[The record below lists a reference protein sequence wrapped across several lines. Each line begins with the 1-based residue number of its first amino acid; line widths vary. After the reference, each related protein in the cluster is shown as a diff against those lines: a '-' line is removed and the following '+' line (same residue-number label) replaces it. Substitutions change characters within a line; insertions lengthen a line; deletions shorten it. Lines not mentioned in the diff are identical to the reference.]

1 MLDIIGAF
9 WGKSTFGW
17 RWGTWFTKVEL
28 FDKTNWLSERG
39 GILSICD
46 TFSVQNYTF
55 LSEICGTFW
64 DQNIIDQINRKKM
77 HKFVAIPLKKSRK
90 YMKNTFCDGISLI
103 FLYFFIKGILHY
115 NRAILLWIIKNIKKI
130 HEKYVLLWKIHVFW
144 YFHKIYFTI

>member
-1 MLDIIGAF
+1 MGGDGGLDSQKWSF
-9 WGKSTFGW
+9 L
-17 RWGTWFTKVEL
+17 TKQIDFL
-28 FDKTNWLSERG
+28 KERGRGGGG

-64 DQNIIDQINRKKM
+64 DQNLIIDQINRKKM

-90 YMKNTFCDGISLI
+90 YMKNTFSDGISLI

-115 NRAILLWIIKNIKKI
+115 NRAILL
-130 HEKYVLLWKIHVFW
+130 
-144 YFHKIYFTI
+144 